1 MNLGFSNSL
10 LASSSHML
18 LHHIGIYLIRV
29 TSLLLILL
37 VSPLQFYNILNHLL
51 IASSLL
57 CIMTTHCGH
66 SKIMYIHSLS
76 PDWPSLCPVSLSI
89 APFRWMTAL
98 PESYVPG
105 RSVFLRLLHGS
116 VFTLRGPRW
125 PRELLCL
132 ETVGA
137 HWGNSGAG
145 RHGQAWDVGSVVL

>member
-1 MNLGFSNSL
+1 MNLEFSNSL

-66 SKIMYIHSLS
+66 SKIMNIHSLS
-76 PDWPSLCPVSLSI
+76 PDWPSLCPVS
-89 APFRWMTAL
+89 PFYSTFQVNDSSA
-98 PESYVPG
+98 
-105 RSVFLRLLHGS
+105 
-116 VFTLRGPRW
+116 
-125 PRELLCL
+125 
-132 ETVGA
+132 
-137 HWGNSGAG
+137 
-145 RHGQAWDVGSVVL
+145 

>member
-66 SKIMYIHSLS
+66 SKIMNIHSLS
-76 PDWPSLCPVSLSI
+76 PDWPSLCPVS
-89 APFRWMTAL
+89 PFYSTFQVNDKLCLRVMYLEEVFSLDCFMAQSSHFVAHDD
-98 PESYVPG
+98 PESY
-105 RSVFLRLLHGS
+105 SV
-116 VFTLRGPRW
+116 
-125 PRELLCL
+125 
-132 ETVGA
+132 
-137 HWGNSGAG
+137 
-145 RHGQAWDVGSVVL
+145 